1 MLNKDNENILII
13 DSTTG
18 SPIKKNTIKD
28 FDISFLLGKGSYAKV
43 VLAKNIYTNK
53 LYALKVIDKSF
64 LAKVRKYHIIFI
76 KFLIQK
82 MKLSKYP

>member
-28 FDISFLLGKGSYAKV
+28 FDISLLLGKGSYAKV